1 VLPIGRL
8 IRWNDAKGFGFV
20 RADSVERGEDVFI
33 HRSVLLA
40 ANIRAPRLGD
50 ALIYEI
56 GERQGKSLV
65 VSCEALHSWREQP
78 EIDGDGWPSHIDLP
92 TSRKAPGATM
102 KRVAKNEITK

>member
-1 VLPIGRL
+1 VPIGRL
-8 IRWNDAKGFGFV
+8 VRWNDTKKFGFV

-33 HRSVLLA
+33 HSSVLRA

-56 GERQGKSLV
+56 GERDGRTLV
-65 VSCEALHSWREQP
+65 VSCEALHSWRAEP

-92 TSRKAPGATM
+92 TSRKAPTATM
-102 KRVAKNEITK
+102 KRVAKNEITN